1 MPLLHALR
9 RMVLPESKNRI
20 NPDWTFEEVFDL
32 TIKVAGIVFV
42 VGGTLIAANKRVI
55 GGLICLLAMVFV
67 IALQDNPLL
76 IEFIKPKPKSDK
88 IRYDDLARHISLIGA
103 ILFFMAVDPV
113 DDAVVEDEKKSKKA
127 KKNN

>member
-1 MPLLHALR
+1 
-9 RMVLPESKNRI
+9 MVLPDSKNRI

-32 TIKVAGIVFV
+32 TIKVAGVVFV
-42 VGGTLIAANKRVI
+42 IGGSLIAANKRVI

-67 IALQDNPLL
+67 LALQDNPLL

-103 ILFFMAVDPV
+103 ILFFMVVDPV
-113 DDAVVEDEKKSKKA
+113 DDAVVEDVKKSKKA